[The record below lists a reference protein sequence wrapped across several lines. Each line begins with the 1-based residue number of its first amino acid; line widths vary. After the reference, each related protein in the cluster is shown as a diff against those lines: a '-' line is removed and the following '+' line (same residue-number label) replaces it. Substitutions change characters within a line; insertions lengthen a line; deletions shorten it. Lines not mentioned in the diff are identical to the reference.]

1 MALPPHILEQP
12 GGLVYGALM
21 AFRAVSARPAGIP
34 PLDVGGGDLP
44 SPQNIQDSLSKA
56 LERKWLHQKVLCP

>member
-21 AFRAVSARPAGIP
+21 AFRAVSAGAARIAPS
-34 PLDVGGGDLP
+34 DVWGRGLP

>member
-1 MALPPHILEQP
+1 MALPAHILEQP

-21 AFRAVSARPAGIP
+21 AFRAGSARPARIAP
-34 PLDVGGGDLP
+34 SDVGGGDLP

-56 LERKWLHQKVLCP
+56 PERKWLHQKVLCP